1 MTRKFAIAIAAAVA
15 LAALAGCGSS
25 PKERFYTLSTG
36 TAPELRADSGA
47 TYTVTIGPVAVPDIV
62 DRPQFV
68 LRTGANEVMV
78 AEQARWAE
86 PLKNEIPRVVAD
98 NLAQLLNGA
107 RVFAYGQ
114 NGNFDV
120 DYRVT
125 IDVQRFDSR
134 LGEGVSVEALWTI
147 RPAKGASKIGRTLAR
162 EATSGAGYDA
172 LVVAH
177 GRALATVSRDI
188 AEAVRGYA
196 PAAR

>member
-1 MTRKFAIAIAAAVA
+1 MRKFALIIAATLA
-15 LAALAGCGSS
+15 LSSLAGCGSS

-36 TAPELRADSGA
+36 TAPDLRADAGA
-47 TYTVTIGPVAVPDIV
+47 AYTVAIGPVAVPDIV

-98 NLAQLLNGA
+98 NLAQLLTGA
-107 RVFAYGQ
+107 RVFAYPQDATLGA
-114 NGNFDV
+114 N
-120 DYRVT
+120 YRVT
-125 IDVQRFDSR
+125 IDVQRFDSK
-134 LGEGVSVEALWTI
+134 LGDAVSIEALWTI
-147 RPAKGASKIGRTLAR
+147 RPAKGAPKIGRTLAR
-162 EATSGAGYDA
+162 ETAAGAGYDA

-188 AEAVRGYA
+188 AEAIRGYA
-196 PAAR
+196 AASR